1 MNTYAAD
8 LYINGSNVATFY
20 DRGRCFE
27 FIEAYLYSNRQST
40 VVRQDENGERVY
52 FWDIVNSRVDVH

>member
-20 DRGRCFE
+20 DNGRCYE
-27 FIEAYLYSNRQST
+27 FIASYLYSNRQST

-52 FWDIVNSRVDVH
+52 FWDAVNSRVDVR